1 MTCGCRDQRAEIGD
15 LGHLLVLAKSPE
27 CQHII
32 QSIIDHLPCGVTL
45 FDQNLEMIACNGL
58 FRRLLDFPATLFEGS
73 LPSMKSLALFN
84 AQRGEYG
91 PGDPAELAGQVV
103 QRAMAMKP
111 HQFERIRPDGTILEI
126 SGQPLPS
133 GGFITLYTDITE
145 RREAEE
151 TLRDKEG
158 LLRLIF
164 DNSSV
169 AIFTIDSSGR
179 IGAANQRMAE
189 MFMMPLESLIGMEY
203 VDLVDPG
210 EQEAA
215 RKNMADHLIQD
226 RPNVNL
232 ERHYWRSNGTAFWGQ
247 LTASHM
253 PAYKD
258 GHAGLVCVVS
268 DITERKIAEQ
278 HLAERS
284 HELEVLNLELTKAVE
299 ALAASNAELVAAREE
314 LEHLARHDTL
324 TGAWSRSRIEESVR
338 QEMLRNSRYGHPVSL
353 IFIDLDHFKRINDGY
368 GHAVGDEVLKS
379 FCDIAQ
385 KCMRSTDLLGRWG
398 GEEFVIVTPN
408 SGLMIA
414 ILLAE
419 RIRKAVMAYDFP
431 VAGHITASFGVAEY
445 RENETWE
452 SWLCRSDA
460 ALYAAKEGGRN
471 RVITDACEADEADEA
486 ELLDLSFL
494 RLVWRSTY
502 ESGLAA
508 IDAQHR
514 NLFEH
519 ANNLLTSV
527 IGERPKDEVL
537 PQIESLVM
545 DLLEHFRDEEAAF
558 RSIGYPGAD
567 EHAQIHQGL
576 IDRAGELVENFASGE
591 LALGDLFNFLAYDV
605 VAKHMLSEDRK
616 FFGHLQAVRDTAV

>member
-1 MTCGCRDQRAEIGD
+1 MSENWASQQVEHSGISG
-15 LGHLLVLAKSPE
+15 LLMLASSPE
-27 CQHII
+27 CRHII
-32 QSIIDHLPCGVTL
+32 QSIIEHLPCGVTL
-45 FDQNLEMIACNGL
+45 FDQNLEMVACNCL

-73 LPSMKSLALFN
+73 LPSMKSLAMFN
-84 AQRGEYG
+84 ARRGEYG
-91 PGDPAELAGQVV
+91 PGDPEELAGQVV

-111 HQFERIRPDGTILEI
+111 HQFERVRPDGTILEI

-189 MFMMPLESLIGMEY
+189 MFMMPLESLISMEY
-203 VDLVDPG
+203 VDLVDPV
-210 EQEAA
+210 EQETA
-215 RKNMADHLIQD
+215 RKNMADHLVQD
-226 RPNVNL
+226 RANVNL

-247 LTASHM
+247 LTARHM
-253 PAYKD
+253 PAYRD
-258 GHAGLVCVVS
+258 GRAGLVCVVS

-284 HELEVLNLELTKAVE
+284 HELEVLNQELSKTVA

-324 TGAWSRSRIEESVR
+324 TGAWSRIRIEESAQ

-353 IFIDLDHFKRINDGY
+353 IFIDLDHFKRVNDGY
-368 GHAVGDEVLKS
+368 GHAVGDEVLKT

-419 RIRKAVMAYDFP
+419 RIRKAVMAFDFP
-431 VAGHITASFGVAEY
+431 GVGHVTASFGVAEY
-445 RENETWE
+445 REDETWE

-471 RVITDACEADEADEA
+471 RVVTDACEADEADEA

-502 ESGLAA
+502 ESGHALL
-508 IDAQHR
+508 DTQHR

-519 ANNLLTSV
+519 ANNLLTAV
-527 IGERPKDEVL
+527 IGERPTDEVA
-537 PQIESLVM
+537 PQIEALVA
-545 DLLEHFRDEEAAF
+545 DLLDHFRDEEAVF
-558 RSIGYPGAD
+558 RSIGYSGAD
-567 EHAQIHQGL
+567 EHAQTHQGL
-576 IDRAGELVENFASGE
+576 IDRAGELVAIFTSGE

-616 FFGHLQAVRDTAV
+616 FFGHIQAVRDTAV

>member
-1 MTCGCRDQRAEIGD
+1 MNDPTTARGDGDGIG
-15 LGHLLVLAKSPE
+15 GLLMLANSPE
-27 CQHII
+27 CRHII
-32 QSIIDHLPCGVTL
+32 QSIIEHLPCGVTL
-45 FDQNLEMIACNGL
+45 FDQNLEMIASNGL
-58 FRRLLDFPATLFEGS
+58 FRRLLDFPDELFDGS

-84 AQRGEYG
+84 ARRGEYG
-91 PGDPAELAGQVV
+91 PGDPEELAGQVV

-111 HQFERIRPDGTILEI
+111 HQFERVRPDGTILEI

-133 GGFITLYTDITE
+133 GGFITLYTNVTE
-145 RREAEE
+145 RRQAEE

-169 AIFTIDSSGR
+169 GIFTIGIDCR
-179 IGAANQRMAE
+179 IGHVNQRLAE
-189 MFMMPLESLIGMEY
+189 MFLTSVEKLIGTDY
-203 VDLVDPG
+203 VSLVDPS
-210 EQEAA
+210 EQEVA
-215 RKNMADHLIQD
+215 RQNMAAHLVSDIPD
-226 RPNVNL
+226 VNL

-247 LTASHM
+247 LSARRM
-253 PAYKD
+253 PVEKGRPAQ
-258 GHAGLVCVVS
+258 LVCVVA
-268 DITERKIAEQ
+268 DITERKIAEH

-284 HELEVLNLELTKAVE
+284 HELEVLNQELTKAVA
-299 ALAASNAELVAAREE
+299 ALAASNAELLAARQE
-314 LEHLARHDTL
+314 LEHLAQHDNL
-324 TGAWSRSRIEESVR
+324 TGAWSRRRIEEAAQ
-338 QEMLRNSRYGHPVSL
+338 QEMLRKTRYGHPVSL
-353 IFIDLDHFKRINDGY
+353 IFIDLDHFKRVNDGH
-368 GHAVGDEVLKS
+368 GHATGDEVLKT

-419 RIRKAVMAYDFP
+419 RIRKAIMAFEFRGVGY
-431 VAGHITASFGVAEY
+431 VTASFGVAEY
-445 RENETWE
+445 REDDTWE

-471 RVITDACEADEADEA
+471 RVITDACGADEADEA
-486 ELLDLSFL
+486 ELLDLAFL

-502 ESGLAA
+502 ESGHALL
-508 IDAQHR
+508 DTQHR

-519 ANNLLTSV
+519 ANNLLTAV
-527 IGERPKDEVL
+527 IGERPTDEVA
-537 PQIESLVM
+537 PQIEALVA
-545 DLLEHFRDEEAAF
+545 DLLDHFRDEEAVF
-558 RSIGYPGAD
+558 RSIGYSGAD
-567 EHAQIHQGL
+567 EHALTHQGL
-576 IDRAGELVENFASGE
+576 IDRAGELVVNFTSGE

-616 FFGHLQAVRDTAV
+616 FFGQIQAVCDTAG

>member
-1 MTCGCRDQRAEIGD
+1 MSNDGGSQQFECSGISGSMVFAS
-15 LGHLLVLAKSPE
+15 SPE
-27 CQHII
+27 FRHII

-45 FDQNLEMIACNGL
+45 FDQNLEMVACNGL

-73 LPSMKSLALFN
+73 LPSMKSLAMFN
-84 AQRGEYG
+84 ARRGEYG
-91 PGDPAELAGQVV
+91 PGDPEELAGQVV
-103 QRAMAMKP
+103 QRAMAMNS
-111 HQFERIRPDGTILEI
+111 HQFERVRPDGTILEI

-133 GGFITLYTDITE
+133 GGFITLYTDVTE
-145 RREAEE
+145 RRKSEE

-431 VAGHITASFGVAEY
+431 VAGHVTASFGVAEY